1 MAQWH
6 WIEHPFDLQF
16 WWERSPQWI
25 GLDTEFI
32 RERTYWPKL
41 ALVQMAIGDD
51 VLIIDFQVEGM
62 KEALRPWL
70 TDPSLVK
77 IMHSASEDC
86 CALQHACNAAPAP
99 LFDTQ
104 LAATL
109 SGLGLMVSYQKL
121 VAQLTGVSLTKGET
135 RSDWQHRP
143 LSAAQLHYAADDVRY
158 LYPLY
163 VALRSRLDQ
172 QQRMAWLDEDCQRL
186 IAQAGQANHER
197 WFQPDS
203 RLGRGLDQAAQRR
216 LGHLMFWREQHA
228 QAVDLP
234 RNWVIDSALAH
245 QLAQSPPADF
255 GALVHTLR
263 AYPTAIQ
270 QLAQPLWQALS
281 APSDETTTPAAT
293 AIAPTEMTR
302 MVKELQR
309 IVAQQSLALNIPAAF
324 LASRRY
330 LEAIIIQRS
339 WPSPLGYWRRVLLE
353 KPLLQAVQRM
363 HRVGST
369 STLARD

>member
-6 WIEHPFDLQF
+6 WIEHPSHLQR
-16 WWERSPQWI
+16 WWQRSPRWI

-41 ALVQMAIGDD
+41 ALVQMAIDD
-51 VLIIDFQVEGM
+51 EVLIIDFQAEGM

-70 TDPSLVK
+70 TAPELVK

-86 CALQHACNAAPAP
+86 CALQHACNAAPDP

-104 LAATL
+104 VAATL
-109 SGLGLMVSYQKL
+109 SGLGHMVSYQKL
-121 VAQLTGVSLTKGET
+121 VAQLTGVVLAKGET

-163 VALRSRLDQ
+163 SALRARLEQ

-186 IAQAGQANHER
+186 IAQSGQADHER
-197 WFQPDS
+197 WLQPDS
-203 RLGRGLDQAAQRR
+203 RLGRGLDPAAQRR
-216 LGHLMFWREQHA
+216 LGHLMSWREQHA

-234 RNWVIDSALAH
+234 RNWVIDSTLVH
-245 QLAQSPPADF
+245 QLAQFPPSDF
-255 GALVHTLR
+255 GALVLALR
-263 AYPTAIQ
+263 AYPASVQ
-270 QLAQPLWQALS
+270 QLAQPLWQALIT
-281 APSDETTTPAAT
+281 PSDETPQSTAA
-293 AIAPTEMTR
+293 AFAPTDMTQR
-302 MVKELQR
+302 VKALQR
-309 IVAQQSLALNIPAAF
+309 IVAQHSQALDIPAAF

-330 LEAIIIQRS
+330 LEAMIIQQS
-339 WPSPLGYWRRVLLE
+339 WPLALGHWRRVLLE
-353 KPLLQAVQRM
+353 KPLLQALQWPD
-363 HRVGST
+363 RVGSANT
-369 STLARD
+369 QG